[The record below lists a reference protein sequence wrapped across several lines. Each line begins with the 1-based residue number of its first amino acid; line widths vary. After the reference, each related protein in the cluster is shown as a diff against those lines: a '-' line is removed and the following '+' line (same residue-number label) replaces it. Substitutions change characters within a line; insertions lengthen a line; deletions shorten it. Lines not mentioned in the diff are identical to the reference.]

1 MELCLIPIENNENNG
16 LMMRHRINN
25 PELFEKENNAAITIQ
40 RAFRLY
46 IQTKKINQ
54 IILEIY
60 NDNAKIIQRAFRH
73 YLYQKLKT

>member
-1 MELCLIPIENNENNG
+1 MELCLIPIKNNENNW
-16 LMMRHRINN
+16 LMMRRRINN

-40 RAFRLY
+40 RTFRLY
-46 IQTKKINQ
+46 IETKKINQ

-73 YLYQKLKT
+73 YLSQKLKT